1 MKILKYSE
9 VKPTHFESDE
19 VKGVAARVVVGKRVL
34 FVSISY
40 HRSAAV
46 PYQYGSRRGI

>member
-19 VKGVAARVVVGKRVL
+19 AKGVAAALWLVRKRAQVISVCGYLTTSGKK
-34 FVSISY
+34 S
-40 HRSAAV
+40 
-46 PYQYGSRRGI
+46 